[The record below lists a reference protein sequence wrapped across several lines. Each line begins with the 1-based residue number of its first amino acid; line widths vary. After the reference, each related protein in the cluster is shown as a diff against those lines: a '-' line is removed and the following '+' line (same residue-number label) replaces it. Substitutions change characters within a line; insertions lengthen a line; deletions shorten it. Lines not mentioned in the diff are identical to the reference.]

1 MVWLLLG
8 LLMGASAR
16 ADVQELRQ
24 ATAFT
29 TVDGSSESST
39 VSLPYNWDR
48 QHSGRVGSAT
58 FEVAF
63 SLTNTPDTPYA
74 VYIQRIG
81 NAYEVWLNGM
91 LLQRNGDLAQ
101 PNGADYAKAPRYIEL
116 PMQLLQSDNLFRIV
130 IRADSGRHS
139 GLAPLLVGPDNE
151 IRKYY
156 EEDYRWQVAASLTV
170 VVLSLLVGVAA
181 LMLWLTQA
189 DPTQLGWRRRDS
201 LYLYACLAELAW
213 ALRVADK
220 LIDNPPVSWLW
231 WNPLMAMCA
240 ACWVCSMAM
249 FCTQAAG
256 WDEHR
261 RLKKFKTSLLLFAAA
276 GGFVGLAST
285 YWKEPVLLTTY
296 YAVTSA
302 WCIPFALLYMALAT
316 RSSAKRAHVLVAIV
330 LLVNVAAGF
339 RDLVVLRMSD
349 SFGNSSYLRYT
360 SVLFGLTL
368 GYIALTRFR
377 AASAQA
383 RDLMV
388 NLSSLVALKEA
399 ELAQS
404 YRQLEHFAR
413 QQERTR
419 ILRDMHDGVGSHI
432 STAIRQLQSG
442 RASHGEVLLTLRDSL
457 DQLKLTIDAM
467 HLPPGDVTA
476 LLANMRYR
484 LEPRFASSGIDLQ
497 WHVDSLEPLPRLDA
511 QALRQLQYMVFEALS
526 NVLQHAQASILRIE
540 AHALA
545 PAGVVIRV
553 VDDGCGFDLA
563 QAGRKGLLSM
573 GERARA
579 IGAALH
585 IASAPGRTAVEI
597 RLD

>member
-1 MVWLLLG
+1 MAWRTVRYFLVWLLLG

-189 DPTQLGWRRRDS
+189 DPTQL
-201 LYLYACLAELAW
+201 C
-213 ALRVADK
+213 
-220 LIDNPPVSWLW
+220 
-231 WNPLMAMCA
+231 
-240 ACWVCSMAM
+240 
-249 FCTQAAG
+249 
-256 WDEHR
+256 
-261 RLKKFKTSLLLFAAA
+261 
-276 GGFVGLAST
+276 
-285 YWKEPVLLTTY
+285 
-296 YAVTSA
+296 
-302 WCIPFALLYMALAT
+302 LLYT
-316 RSSAKRAHVLVAIV
+316 SPSP
-330 LLVNVAAGF
+330 
-339 RDLVVLRMSD
+339 RD
-349 SFGNSSYLRYT
+349 
-360 SVLFGLTL
+360 
-368 GYIALTRFR
+368 
-377 AASAQA
+377 
-383 RDLMV
+383 
-388 NLSSLVALKEA
+388 
-399 ELAQS
+399 
-404 YRQLEHFAR
+404 
-413 QQERTR
+413 
-419 ILRDMHDGVGSHI
+419 
-432 STAIRQLQSG
+432 
-442 RASHGEVLLTLRDSL
+442 
-457 DQLKLTIDAM
+457 
-467 HLPPGDVTA
+467 
-476 LLANMRYR
+476 
-484 LEPRFASSGIDLQ
+484 
-497 WHVDSLEPLPRLDA
+497 
-511 QALRQLQYMVFEALS
+511 
-526 NVLQHAQASILRIE
+526 
-540 AHALA
+540 
-545 PAGVVIRV
+545 
-553 VDDGCGFDLA
+553 
-563 QAGRKGLLSM
+563 
-573 GERARA
+573 
-579 IGAALH
+579 
-585 IASAPGRTAVEI
+585 
-597 RLD
+597 